1 MSKRQPQPK
10 FLPEPL
16 TLPAPEAAAPA
27 GSSAATDPVD
37 DIVTDLLQ
45 RVLARVPDLPA
56 NDVLAVEQEIR
67 QDWGGDRPYIAK
79 LGEAGRRERT
89 RREEAIRAEH
99 QRGER
104 VGYLSRKW
112 GLSIR
117 HIQRIVK
124 P

>member
-1 MSKRQPQPK
+1 MSHRTRSSRRNPVIPVEHGLDGQEAS
-10 FLPEPL
+10 LAG
-16 TLPAPEAAAPA
+16 TEAA
-27 GSSAATDPVD
+27 D

-45 RVLARVPDLPA
+45 RVLARIPDLPA

-67 QDWGGDRPYIAK
+67 RDWGGDRPYIAK
-79 LGEAGRRERT
+79 SGEAGRIERT
-89 RREEAIRAEH
+89 RREDAIRAEH
-99 QRGER
+99 RRGER

-124 P
+124 G